1 MNGGKIEISI
11 AAVYSQFEADMKK
24 AAAAAVPG
32 GKAVGKGFADGFSSG
47 STGYIDRAINDIR
60 GKLTKAVGAFTIVN
74 AFGEALKAAAEGGD
88 WAAAIERG
96 IKSIPVVGT
105 FVGWGESLYDIINQT
120 AAKAAAS
127 QDALAQQQRLNA
139 INKAKIDA
147 ESKAREVAAA
157 EAKIA
162 EEQAKKVAE
171 QRARTIEKATRESS
185 FVQAEIEIR
194 QLEAIGDRRSAIMKQ
209 AELDARKVFFE
220 TADQQL
226 STLTNEEADAIRKL
240 GELRRNLISEEMK
253 QRLDAIN
260 REEEETA
267 RKAAEEDARRQRQI
281 EDETR
286 KLMEREK
293 ELVAAAQ
300 EERLALGAATGS
312 VSTSFGTFKFGAYTD
327 TEKKANDKA
336 MVSKLDSIAKSSQAT
351 VDELKRGG
359 GGGFQ

>member
-88 WAAAIERG
+88 WAASIERG

-127 QDALAQQQRLNA
+127 QDLIAKQQRLNA

-162 EEQAKKVAE
+162 EEQSRKIAE
-171 QRARTIEKATRESS
+171 QRAKTIEKATRESS

-194 QLEAIGDRRSAIMKQ
+194 QLEAIGDRRAAIMKQ
-209 AELDARKVFFE
+209 AELEARKAFFE
-220 TADQQL
+220 IVEQQRADQ
-226 STLTNEEADAIRKL
+226 THEEGMAIRKL
-240 GELRRNLISEEMK
+240 GQLRRELINQEMRD
-253 QRLDAIN
+253 RLSALDK
-260 REEEETA
+260 EEEET
-267 RKAAEEDARRQRQI
+267 RKRAAEEEAKRQRQI
-281 EDETR
+281 EEETK
-286 KLMEREK
+286 KLLEREK

-300 EERLALGAATGS
+300 EERLSLGAATGS
-312 VSTSFGTFKFGAYTD
+312 IGTSFGTFKFGAYTD

-336 MVSKLDSIAKSSQAT
+336 MVSKLESIAKSSQAT

>member
-47 STGYIDRAINDIR
+47 STGYMDRAINDIR

-88 WAAAIERG
+88 WTQSLERG
-96 IKSIPVVGT
+96 IKAVPVIST
-105 FVGWGESLYDIINQT
+105 FVGWGESLYDIISQT
-120 AAKAAAS
+120 AAKAAAD
-127 QDALAQQQRLNA
+127 QETLAQQQRLNA
-139 INKAKIDA
+139 TNKARIDA
-147 ESKAREVAAA
+147 ENKARESAAA

-162 EEQAKKVAE
+162 EEQSRKIAE
-171 QRARTIEKATRESS
+171 QRAKTIEKATRESS

-194 QLEAIGDRRSAIMKQ
+194 QLEAIGDRRAAIMKQ
-209 AELDARKVFFE
+209 AELEARKAFFD
-220 TADQQL
+220 TVDQQRADQ
-226 STLTNEEADAIRKL
+226 THEEGMAIRKL
-240 GELRRNLISEEMK
+240 GELRRELINQEMRD
-253 QRLDAIN
+253 RLAALDK
-260 REEEETA
+260 EEEET
-267 RKAAEEDARRQRQI
+267 RKRAAEEEAKRQRQI
-281 EDETR
+281 EEETK
-286 KLMEREK
+286 KLLEREK

-300 EERLALGAATGS
+300 EERLSLGAATGS
-312 VSTSFGTFKFGAYTD
+312 IGTSFGTFKFGAYTD

-336 MVSKLDSIAKSSQAT
+336 MVSKLDAIAKSSQAT